1 MAKEFLLS
9 AVLEF
14 KDKMTAGIK
23 SARQGVE
30 GLKGSIEGVRT
41 AGMQSELQKAGAA
54 ADKLRQDAS
63 GLKSALQSV
72 SGAHHVTLDA
82 QDNATDKARRATD
95 VVKSFSAAG
104 TRSANLHA
112 NDEATPVVT
121 RLREKLAALT
131 GKPYT
136 VQVNAAGA
144 GSVLA
149 RAGGAVSGVAGGMLA
164 NTSMQMAGAAG
175 IGYGLYDMIKSAS
188 DFEKGMSGVQAIS
201 GATGAAMDA
210 LTQKALEM
218 GQTTKFTATESAQ
231 ALNYMAMAGWN
242 TDQMLSGLPGVMNLA
257 AASGEDLAMVSD
269 IVTDAMTAFKVPTEE
284 SGHFADVLSAAAANA
299 NTNVG
304 MMGYT
309 FKYAGSFAGALG
321 YSIEDVALATGAM
334 ADSSIKAD
342 QAGTSLRALM
352 ERMAKPTKES
362 QSAMDELGI
371 SAFDAAGKARPL
383 RDVLDELR
391 QKFKG
396 LNGQDKARLGAEL
409 AGTEGSAGFLSM
421 MNESQEKWD
430 QIKDAIDNADGA
442 AERMANVRMDNL
454 AGSVTLLGSAWE
466 SFSIKL
472 MKGTG
477 TADGI
482 RAFVDEGTK
491 LVTNFTSRIEK
502 NGLTVTSV
510 FDTIG
515 EGIGDLVQKFLKLD
529 GIGSVLA
536 GGALAAG
543 LYKIVSLTKKAT
555 DAISGILGRKGPA
568 SVPSGAPAGSSVGS
582 MTISATTVIVN
593 GQNVTGGA
601 GVPAGSAPAPGPAGQ
616 AAGGV
621 RSVLREMAP
630 GLAVAGVLAAVDV
643 FSTRSQ
649 NENNLKDAAS
659 YLKDASDHLE
669 VLKEQGA
676 PQEQIEKAASEVE
689 RLAQY
694 QQDVQTQA
702 DTRLDES
709 IGQSIGTVAG
719 TVIGGALGSF
729 AGPIGTQIGMVAGGI
744 IGDQIG
750 TKIGGYVHD
759 VSTSTPQTYKNVVEY
774 ETRMDDYDQ
783 ASYNYEAIGEE
794 GEVDIQANLLAPTPE
809 NVQDVV
815 SQTQEG
821 MADVDITALDDNA
834 GNGLIGDDYQG
845 GDSAIPFI
853 QSIRD
858 WINGRPFDELDAQTA
873 EVSSNMAD
881 DFDAASAEAAAG
893 WDETSSEISDASS
906 NAEMNSEESW
916 SLFSSFFDSSVES
929 PVSSSADDTGS
940 FIAQAFEQSNSD
952 SESAWA
958 DTPGWFN
965 GNVYGPVASDADV
978 CASNTSSN
986 LNSGIQIIES
996 AWNGLRNFFSGLFSD
1011 ISASANGI
1019 IAKAGEAI
1027 SAAGNL
1033 HTDEREYTETEVSGA
1048 EGYWTGTTSFAPAFS
1063 AGTTSFV
1070 PAFATGGIASFSPAN
1085 VAHGLAQINEH
1096 GGELIDLPQG
1106 SRIYPA
1112 ATTER
1117 LIERQ
1122 LEQEAPSSM
1131 PTVNITG
1138 NNFTVREEADIQKIA
1153 YELAKQIFQ
1162 AHMNYG
1168 GAY

>member
-383 RDVLDELR
+383 L
-391 QKFKG
+391 
-396 LNGQDKARLGAEL
+396 
-409 AGTEGSAGFLSM
+409 
-421 MNESQEKWD
+421 
-430 QIKDAIDNADGA
+430 
-442 AERMANVRMDNL
+442 
-454 AGSVTLLGSAWE
+454 
-466 SFSIKL
+466 
-472 MKGTG
+472 
-477 TADGI
+477 
-482 RAFVDEGTK
+482 
-491 LVTNFTSRIEK
+491 
-502 NGLTVTSV
+502 
-510 FDTIG
+510 
-515 EGIGDLVQKFLKLD
+515 
-529 GIGSVLA
+529 
-536 GGALAAG
+536 
-543 LYKIVSLTKKAT
+543 
-555 DAISGILGRKGPA
+555 
-568 SVPSGAPAGSSVGS
+568 
-582 MTISATTVIVN
+582 TIS
-593 GQNVTGGA
+593 
-601 GVPAGSAPAPGPAGQ
+601 
-616 AAGGV
+616 
-621 RSVLREMAP
+621 
-630 GLAVAGVLAAVDV
+630 
-643 FSTRSQ
+643 
-649 NENNLKDAAS
+649 
-659 YLKDASDHLE
+659 
-669 VLKEQGA
+669 
-676 PQEQIEKAASEVE
+676 
-689 RLAQY
+689 
-694 QQDVQTQA
+694 
-702 DTRLDES
+702 
-709 IGQSIGTVAG
+709 
-719 TVIGGALGSF
+719 
-729 AGPIGTQIGMVAGGI
+729 
-744 IGDQIG
+744 
-750 TKIGGYVHD
+750 
-759 VSTSTPQTYKNVVEY
+759 
-774 ETRMDDYDQ
+774 
-783 ASYNYEAIGEE
+783 
-794 GEVDIQANLLAPTPE
+794 
-809 NVQDVV
+809 
-815 SQTQEG
+815 
-821 MADVDITALDDNA
+821 
-834 GNGLIGDDYQG
+834 
-845 GDSAIPFI
+845 
-853 QSIRD
+853 
-858 WINGRPFDELDAQTA
+858 
-873 EVSSNMAD
+873 
-881 DFDAASAEAAAG
+881 
-893 WDETSSEISDASS
+893 
-906 NAEMNSEESW
+906 
-916 SLFSSFFDSSVES
+916 
-929 PVSSSADDTGS
+929 
-940 FIAQAFEQSNSD
+940 
-952 SESAWA
+952 
-958 DTPGWFN
+958 
-965 GNVYGPVASDADV
+965 
-978 CASNTSSN
+978 
-986 LNSGIQIIES
+986 
-996 AWNGLRNFFSGLFSD
+996 
-1011 ISASANGI
+1011 
-1019 IAKAGEAI
+1019 
-1027 SAAGNL
+1027 
-1033 HTDEREYTETEVSGA
+1033 
-1048 EGYWTGTTSFAPAFS
+1048 
-1063 AGTTSFV
+1063 
-1070 PAFATGGIASFSPAN
+1070 
-1085 VAHGLAQINEH
+1085 
-1096 GGELIDLPQG
+1096 
-1106 SRIYPA
+1106 
-1112 ATTER
+1112 
-1117 LIERQ
+1117 
-1122 LEQEAPSSM
+1122 
-1131 PTVNITG
+1131 
-1138 NNFTVREEADIQKIA
+1138 
-1153 YELAKQIFQ
+1153 
-1162 AHMNYG
+1162 
-1168 GAY
+1168 